1 MFPFC
6 VLRIFCVDGVCAVSH
21 RHSAV
26 HNNTNTNLHHY
37 LQFLAPTKKNINKTK
52 IILLDWI
59 IMRNIEVSNSKLK
72 ALLNICAVIA
82 AGSESVTI

>member
-6 VLRIFCVDGVCAVSH
+6 VLRISYVDGVVSVSH

-37 LQFLAPTKKNINKTK
+37 LQFLAPTKKNINKYKHFIT
-52 IILLDWI
+52 
-59 IMRNIEVSNSKLK
+59 
-72 ALLNICAVIA
+72 VI
-82 AGSESVTI
+82 SLIFCTLTTTLRL

>member
-21 RHSAV
+21 HHSAV

-37 LQFLAPTKKNINKTK
+37 LQFLAPTKKNINKYKHFITA
-52 IILLDWI
+52 ISLIFCTLTTTL
-59 IMRNIEVSNSKLK
+59 RL
-72 ALLNICAVIA
+72 
-82 AGSESVTI
+82 

>member
-37 LQFLAPTKKNINKTK
+37 LQFLAATKKNINKYKHFTT
-52 IILLDWI
+52 
-59 IMRNIEVSNSKLK
+59 
-72 ALLNICAVIA
+72 VI
-82 AGSESVTI
+82 SLIFCTLTTTPRL

>member
-6 VLRIFCVDGVCAVSH
+6 VLRISYVDGVVSVSH

-37 LQFLAPTKKNINKTK
+37 LQFLAPTKKNINKYKHFITV
-52 IILLDWI
+52 ITLIFCTLTTILRL
-59 IMRNIEVSNSKLK
+59 
-72 ALLNICAVIA
+72 
-82 AGSESVTI
+82 

>member
-6 VLRIFCVDGVCAVSH
+6 VLRISYVDGVVSVSH

-37 LQFLAPTKKNINKTK
+37 LQFLAPTKKNINKYKHFITA
-52 IILLDWI
+52 ISLIFCTLTTTL
-59 IMRNIEVSNSKLK
+59 RL
-72 ALLNICAVIA
+72 
-82 AGSESVTI
+82 

>member
-6 VLRIFCVDGVCAVSH
+6 VLRISYVDGVVSVSH

-37 LQFLAPTKKNINKTK
+37 LQFLAPTKKNINKYKHFITA
-52 IILLDWI
+52 ISLIFCTLTTILRL
-59 IMRNIEVSNSKLK
+59 
-72 ALLNICAVIA
+72 
-82 AGSESVTI
+82 

>member
-6 VLRIFCVDGVCAVSH
+6 VLRISYVDGVVSVSH

-37 LQFLAPTKKNINKTK
+37 LQFLAPTKKNINKYK
-52 IILLDWI
+52 HFIALILLI
-59 IMRNIEVSNSKLK
+59 FCTLI
-72 ALLNICAVIA
+72 
-82 AGSESVTI
+82 TILRL

>member
-6 VLRIFCVDGVCAVSH
+6 VLRISYVDGVVSVSH

-37 LQFLAPTKKNINKTK
+37 LQFLAATKKNINKYKHFITV
-52 IILLDWI
+52 ILLI
-59 IMRNIEVSNSKLK
+59 FCTLTTTLRL
-72 ALLNICAVIA
+72 
-82 AGSESVTI
+82 

>member
-6 VLRIFCVDGVCAVSH
+6 VLRISYVDGVVSVSH

-37 LQFLAPTKKNINKTK
+37 LQFLAPTKKNINKYKHFTTV
-52 IILLDWI
+52 ISLIFCTLTTILL
-59 IMRNIEVSNSKLK
+59 L
-72 ALLNICAVIA
+72 
-82 AGSESVTI
+82 

>member
-6 VLRIFCVDGVCAVSH
+6 VLRIFCVDSVCAVSH

-37 LQFLAPTKKNINKTK
+37 LQFLAANKKNINKYKHFTTV
-52 IILLDWI
+52 ISLIFRTLTT
-59 IMRNIEVSNSKLK
+59 
-72 ALLNICAVIA
+72 ALLL
-82 AGSESVTI
+82 

>member
-6 VLRIFCVDGVCAVSH
+6 VLRIFCVDSVCAISH

-37 LQFLAPTKKNINKTK
+37 LQFLAATKKNINKYK
-52 IILLDWI
+52 HFIALILLI
-59 IMRNIEVSNSKLK
+59 FCTLTTMLRL
-72 ALLNICAVIA
+72 
-82 AGSESVTI
+82 

>member
-6 VLRIFCVDGVCAVSH
+6 VLRISYVDGVVSVSH

-37 LQFLAPTKKNINKTK
+37 LQFLAPTKKNINKYKHFITV
-52 IILLDWI
+52 ILLI
-59 IMRNIEVSNSKLK
+59 FCTLTTTLRL
-72 ALLNICAVIA
+72 
-82 AGSESVTI
+82 

>member
-6 VLRIFCVDGVCAVSH
+6 VLRISYVDGVVSVSH

-37 LQFLAPTKKNINKTK
+37 LQFLAPTKKNINKYKHFVTV
-52 IILLDWI
+52 ISLIFCTLTTTPLL
-59 IMRNIEVSNSKLK
+59 
-72 ALLNICAVIA
+72 
-82 AGSESVTI
+82 